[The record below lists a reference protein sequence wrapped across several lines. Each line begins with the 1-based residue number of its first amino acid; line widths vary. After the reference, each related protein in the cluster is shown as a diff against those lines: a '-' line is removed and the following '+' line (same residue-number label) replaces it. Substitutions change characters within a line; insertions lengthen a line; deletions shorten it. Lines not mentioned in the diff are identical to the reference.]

1 MLMPWTPWRPQ
12 GWNTDSLGSFKTAG
26 LEPHRCSPFSGVALF
41 SEATMLCIWLPPA
54 PFLFHPSAGPEL
66 VASLGLPA
74 SFYLSFIHIQLTLP
88 CPDSPWIKV
97 HLEYK
102 SGLSPG
108 LTCGRQVLGTREA
121 LLQWVDPQVPASHL
135 SVHLVYKLDKMPVT
149 KHG

>member
-74 SFYLSFIHIQLTLP
+74 LCSFQFPLVPSPPQSQPPKLTGNSRKAAAASWELSWFWVSFL
-88 CPDSPWIKV
+88 
-97 HLEYK
+97 
-102 SGLSPG
+102 
-108 LTCGRQVLGTREA
+108 LGSR
-121 LLQWVDPQVPASHL
+121 
-135 SVHLVYKLDKMPVT
+135 
-149 KHG
+149 